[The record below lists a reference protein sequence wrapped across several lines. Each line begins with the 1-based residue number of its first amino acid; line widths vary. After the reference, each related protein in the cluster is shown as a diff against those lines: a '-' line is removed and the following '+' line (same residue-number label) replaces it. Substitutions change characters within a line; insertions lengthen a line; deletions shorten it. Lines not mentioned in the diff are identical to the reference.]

1 MRILSEYAQD
11 IVNQIVNN
19 LGHKIIIVDNTGI
32 IIASGDKRRVNSYH
46 SIAEKVILTEKMMV
60 VTSEEA
66 KNLKGVKPG
75 INLPLLLNDKII
87 GAIGITGEPEDVL
100 PFAELIKNYFES
112 MLNQAFIMEQLR
124 TTENATELFL
134 FNLMN
139 ENLDNKNNVIA
150 KASLLGIDL
159 KIPRVA
165 IAIKVNR
172 NSSSFDSNSIKKQIN
187 EYFYGPNHL
196 VFYNGK
202 NSFAILYAVEKME
215 NNDSIN
221 SEILLKIDNFK
232 TILDKRNQTYRI
244 GIGSFYP
251 GLIGLK
257 KSYREAMDTIEINE
271 KIKNDAHIS
280 FCNEINLEFLLNTIQ
295 NSHAGD
301 FKHRF
306 GKNEDSYEIL
316 QDEKIVLTLNAFF
329 NENLNVSKAADK
341 LGISRIT
348 LSSYLDK
355 VYESTGYNPRNFNDA
370 IQLRTMIILRG
381 LNKFEQTGQEKARK
395 IS

>member
-11 IVNQIVNN
+11 IINQTVNT
-19 LGHKIIIVDNTGI
+19 LGHKINIVDNTGI

-46 SIAEKVILTEKMMV
+46 PIAEKAILTEKMMV

-66 KNLKGVKPG
+66 KHLKGVKPG
-75 INLPLLLNDKII
+75 INLPLLLNDNII

-112 MLNQAFIMEQLR
+112 MINQAFIIEQLR
-124 TTENATELFL
+124 ATEDATELFL

-139 ENLDNKNNVIA
+139 ENWDNKNNVTA

-159 KIPRVA
+159 KVPRVA
-165 IAIKVNR
+165 IAIKVNQ
-172 NSSSFDSNSIKKQIN
+172 NFSFDSNSIKKQIN
-187 EYFYGPNHL
+187 ECFYEPNNL

-202 NSFAILYAVEKME
+202 NSFAILYAVDKME
-215 NNDSIN
+215 NSN
-221 SEILLKIDNFK
+221 SAKAEILLKIDNFK
-232 TILDKRNQTYRI
+232 TILDKKNQTYTI

-251 GLIGLK
+251 KLIGLK
-257 KSYREAMDTIEINE
+257 KSYREAMNTIEINE
-271 KIKNDAHIS
+271 KIKNGAHIS

-295 NSHAGD
+295 NSHADD

-306 GKNEDSYEIL
+306 GKNEGSYKIL

-329 NENLNVSKAADK
+329 NENLNVSKSADK
-341 LGISRIT
+341 LGISRAT

-355 VYESTGYNPRNFNDA
+355 VYDRTGYNPRNFNDA
-370 IQLRTMIILRG
+370 IQLKIMLILHE
-381 LNKFEQTGQEKARK
+381 LNKFEQTG
-395 IS
+395 